1 MKPIPTTGL
10 HAAGKRVLA
19 LFAGDDQQT
28 TEQVAAKLGV
38 SSRTVWSRLILLT
51 DRGHLRLVRKGRRGP
66 KPVPAVWAS
75 AERERTEHAA

>member
-1 MKPIPTTGL
+1 MNAIPTTGL
-10 HAAGKRVLA
+10 HATGKRILET
-19 LFAGDDQQT
+19 FQDDQQT

-66 KPVPAVWAS
+66 KPVPAVWA
-75 AERERTEHAA
+75 AT